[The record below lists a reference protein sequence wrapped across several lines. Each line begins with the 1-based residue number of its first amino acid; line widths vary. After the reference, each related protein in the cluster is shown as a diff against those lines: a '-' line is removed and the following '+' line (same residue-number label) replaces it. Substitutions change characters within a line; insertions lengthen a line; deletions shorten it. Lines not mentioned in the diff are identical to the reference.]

1 MIRISLGKGFTLPR
15 LGRDSFARLMRNGVE
30 YNKANGLFT
39 IKDASR
45 LESIVAIIKESTSDS
60 VSIELPCVI
69 CSNDA
74 GCYECEF
81 SSSCNR
87 LQVACKCI
95 CKDCMAK
102 GYDNYVMYMGA
113 IQDA

>member
-15 LGRDSFARLMRNGVE
+15 LGKDAFARLMRSGVE

-39 IKDASR
+39 IKDASK
-45 LESIVAIIKESTSDS
+45 LDSIVAIIKESTSVP

-87 LQVACKCI
+87 LEVACKCI

-102 GYDNYVMYMGA
+102 GYDNYVKYIRA
-113 IQDA
+113 LQNT